1 MGEGAEVDMQRY
13 ILRRLFQSL
22 LALLAISML
31 IFCMSRMTGDPVML
45 MLPDDASP
53 EDIVQLRH
61 ALGLDQPLPVQY
73 WVFISRAAQG
83 DFGRSIK
90 GQMPVVEMIK
100 ERLPNS
106 LKLGVVALGIAVLL
120 AFPLGV
126 VAAVKKGTAVDTM
139 ANIVAVL
146 GQSLP
151 QFWVGIVLIQIFAVH
166 LRWLPVAGVGSVWH
180 YVLPAFTLGWFVVA
194 GMMRLLRSSMLDI
207 LGSEFVKLAR
217 VKGVPE
223 TAVIWKHALRNAMI
237 PVLTF
242 GAIYLAAL
250 VTGAILVE
258 TVFAWPGVG
267 QLIYQGIVFRDF
279 PVVQAVVLLTAGVVI
294 SVNLLVDIIYAYL
307 DPRIRYG

>member
-1 MGEGAEVDMQRY
+1 MYRY
-13 ILRRLFQSL
+13 IIRRFLQSI
-22 LALLAISML
+22 LALLVLSML
-31 IFCMSRMTGDPVML
+31 IFCMSRLTGDPTLL
-45 MLPDDASP
+45 MLPDDASH

-61 ALGLDQPLPVQY
+61 ALGLDRPLPVQY
-73 WVFISRAAQG
+73 WVFIRKAVQG

-90 GQMPVVEMIK
+90 GQMPVIDMIK

-106 LKLGVVALGIAVLL
+106 IKLAAVALGIAVLL

-126 VAAVKKGTAVDTM
+126 VAAVKKGTPVDTF

-151 QFWVGIVLIQIFAVH
+151 QFWVGIVLIQVFAVQ
-166 LRWLPVAGVGSVWH
+166 LRWLPVAGAGSFLH
-180 YVLPAFTLGWFVVA
+180 YILPAFTLGWFVVA
-194 GMMRLLRSSMLDI
+194 GMMRLLRSSMLDV

-217 VKGVPE
+217 IKGLPAR
-223 TAVIWKHALRNAMI
+223 TVIWKHALRNALI

-242 GAIYLAAL
+242 GAIYLAIL

-279 PVVQAVVLLTAGVVI
+279 PVVQAVVLLTACIVI
-294 SVNLLVDIIYAYL
+294 TVNLLVDITYAYI
-307 DPRIRYG
+307 DPRIRFS

>member
-1 MGEGAEVDMQRY
+1 VQRY
-13 ILRRLFQSL
+13 IVRRLLQSV
-22 LALLAISML
+22 LALLAISL
-31 IFCMSRMTGDPVML
+31 LVFLMSRMTGDPTML
-45 MLPDDASP
+45 MLPDDASQ
-53 EDIVQLRH
+53 EDIARLRR
-61 ALGLDQPLPVQY
+61 ALGLDQPLTVQY
-73 WVFISRAAQG
+73 WVFLSKAVQG
-83 DFGRSIK
+83 DLGRSIK
-90 GQMPVVEMIK
+90 GQMPVTEMLT

-106 LKLGVVALGIAVLL
+106 LKLAAVAMGVAVLM

-126 VAAVKKGTAVDTM
+126 VAAVKRGTAFDTV

-151 QFWVGIVLIQIFAVH
+151 QFWVGIVLIQIFAVR
-166 LRWLPVAGVGSVWH
+166 LRWLPVAGVGTLWH

-217 VKGVPE
+217 IKGVPE

-242 GAIYLAAL
+242 GAVYLAIL

-258 TVFAWPGVG
+258 TVFAWPGIG

-279 PVVQAVVLLTAGVVI
+279 PVVQAVVLLTAGLVI
-294 SVNLLVDIIYAYL
+294 AVNMLVDILYAYL
-307 DPRIRYG
+307 DPRIRYR

>member
-1 MGEGAEVDMQRY
+1 MHKY
-13 ILRRLFQSL
+13 IVRRFFQSL
-22 LALLAISML
+22 LALLVLSML
-31 IFCMSRMTGDPVML
+31 IFLMSRMTGDPTML
-45 MLPDDASP
+45 MLPDDATR
-53 EDIVQLRH
+53 EDMARLRQ
-61 ALGLDQPLPVQY
+61 ALGLDRPLPIQY
-73 WVFISRAAQG
+73 WVFLRNAVQG

-90 GQMPVVEMIK
+90 GQMPVIDMIK

-106 LKLGVVALGIAVLL
+106 IKLAAVALCIAVLL

-126 VAAVKKGTAVDTM
+126 VAAVKKDTALDTV

-151 QFWVGIVLIQIFAVH
+151 QFWVGIVLIQIFAVR
-166 LRWLPVAGVGSVWH
+166 LRWLPVAGVGSVAH

-194 GMMRLLRSSMLDI
+194 GMMRLLRSSMLDV

-217 VKGVPE
+217 IKGLPGRK
-223 TAVIWKHALRNAMI
+223 VIWKHALRNALI

-242 GAIYLAAL
+242 GAIYLAIL

-258 TVFAWPGVG
+258 TVFAWPGIG

-279 PVVQAVVLLTAGVVI
+279 PVVQAVVLLTAAIVI
-294 SVNLLVDIIYAYL
+294 AVNLLVDITYAYI
-307 DPRIRYG
+307 DPRIRYS

>member
-1 MGEGAEVDMQRY
+1 MQRY
-13 ILRRLFQSL
+13 ILRRVLQSV

-31 IFCMSRMTGDPVML
+31 VFCMSRMTGDPVML

-53 EDIVQLRH
+53 EDIAQLRH
-61 ALGLDQPLPVQY
+61 ALGLDRPLPVQY
-73 WVFISRAAQG
+73 WVFLSRAVQG

-90 GQMPVVEMIK
+90 GQMPVVDMLK

-106 LKLGVVALGIAVLL
+106 LKLGGVALGIAVLL

-126 VAAVKKGTAVDTM
+126 VAAVHKGTALDTM

-151 QFWVGIVLIQIFAVH
+151 QFWVGIVLIQIFAVR

-217 VKGVPE
+217 IKGMPE
-223 TAVIWKHALRNAMI
+223 GTVVWKHALRNAMI

-250 VTGAILVE
+250 ITGAILVE
-258 TVFAWPGVG
+258 TVFAWPGIG

-279 PVVQAVVLLTAGVVI
+279 PVVQAVVLLTAGLVT
-294 SVNLLVDIIYAYL
+294 SVNLLVDILYAYL

>member
-1 MGEGAEVDMQRY
+1 MQRY
-13 ILRRLFQSL
+13 IVRRFFQSL

-31 IFCMSRMTGDPVML
+31 IFIMSRLTGDPVTL
-45 MLPDDASP
+45 MLPDDASR
-53 EDIVQLRH
+53 EDIAQLRH
-61 ALGLDQPLPVQY
+61 ALGLDQALPVQY
-73 WVFISRAAQG
+73 WVFISKAVQG
-83 DFGRSIK
+83 DFGRYIK
-90 GQMPVVEMIK
+90 GQMPVLDMLK
-100 ERLPNS
+100 DRLPNS
-106 LKLGVVALGIAVLL
+106 LKLGAVALCIAVLL

-126 VAAVKKGTAVDTM
+126 IAAVRKGTALDTI

-194 GMMRLLRSSMLDI
+194 GMMRLLRSSMLDVM
-207 LGSEFVKLAR
+207 GSEFVKLAR
-217 VKGVPE
+217 IKGIPE
-223 TAVIWKHALRNAMI
+223 STVIWKHALRNAMI

-242 GAIYLAAL
+242 GAIYLTIL

-258 TVFAWPGVG
+258 TVFAWPGIG

-279 PVVQAVVLLTAGVVI
+279 PVVQAVVLLTAGIVI
-294 SVNLLVDIIYAYL
+294 TVNLLVDILYAYV

>member
-1 MGEGAEVDMQRY
+1 VQRY
-13 ILRRLFQSL
+13 IVRRLLQSV
-22 LALLAISML
+22 LALLAISL
-31 IFCMSRMTGDPVML
+31 LVFLMSRMTGDPTML
-45 MLPDDASP
+45 MLPDDASQ
-53 EDIVQLRH
+53 EDIARLRR
-61 ALGLDQPLPVQY
+61 ALGLDQPLTVQY
-73 WVFISRAAQG
+73 WVFLSKAVQG
-83 DFGRSIK
+83 DLGRSIK
-90 GQMPVVEMIK
+90 GQMPVTEMLT

-106 LKLGVVALGIAVLL
+106 LKLAAVAMGVAVLM

-126 VAAVKKGTAVDTM
+126 VAAVKRGTAFDTV

-151 QFWVGIVLIQIFAVH
+151 QFWVGIVLIQIFAVR
-166 LRWLPVAGVGSVWH
+166 LRWLPVAGVGTLWH

-217 VKGVPE
+217 IKGVPK

-242 GAIYLAAL
+242 GAVYLAIL

-258 TVFAWPGVG
+258 TVFAWPGIG

-279 PVVQAVVLLTAGVVI
+279 PVVQAVVLLTAGLVI
-294 SVNLLVDIIYAYL
+294 AVNMLVDILYAYL
-307 DPRIRYG
+307 DPRIRYR